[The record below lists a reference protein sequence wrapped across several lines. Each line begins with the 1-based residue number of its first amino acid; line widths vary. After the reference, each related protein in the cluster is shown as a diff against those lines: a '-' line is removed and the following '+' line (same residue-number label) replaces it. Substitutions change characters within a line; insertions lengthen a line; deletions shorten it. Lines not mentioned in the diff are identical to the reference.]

1 LINKD
6 IKPFLLYFLP
16 KGQRLDWHAMNRIVK
31 HFHLAFKGIGTAE
44 IYDILMALLVATIK
58 GYDPTY
64 TEKVKRLVEVIENG
78 LSTRK
83 QFSFADVNRHLDFD
97 CNRPIRLL
105 GRLGF
110 LRPVQEGKEK
120 RITGFVRTA
129 TWPPPASFFEKG
141 AIGVAHYI
149 QKWFRFKLQEW
160 IDGRM
165 REIESKEGVYSL
177 ENWMQYRVS
186 HAAREDGDGDRHYIK
201 EQVSSLAGEFQD
213 ATGLHLAADVSMIQK
228 PLDINTI
235 NIAWVNSSG
244 DITKHLGKNER
255 YLLYLVYKMGLDM
268 EQVGCDGREAKRR
281 LRPRF
286 PGPGMLHWLRPSTAS
301 FR

>member
-1 LINKD
+1 MTWRARRDSRGSHI
-6 IKPFLLYFLP
+6 I
-16 KGQRLDWHAMNRIVK
+16 
-31 HFHLAFKGIGTAE
+31 LA
-44 IYDILMALLVATIK
+44 L
-58 GYDPTY
+58 
-64 TEKVKRLVEVIENG
+64 TEYI
-78 LSTRK
+78 S
-83 QFSFADVNRHLDFD
+83 SFADVNRHLDFD

-120 RITGFVRTA
+120 RIAGFVRTA
-129 TWPPPASFFEKG
+129 AWPPPASFFEKG

-149 QKWFRFKLQEW
+149 QTWFRFKLQEW

-213 ATGLHLAADVSMIQK
+213 ADATGLHLAADVSMIQK

-235 NIAWVNSSG
+235 NIEWVNSSG

-255 YLLYLVYKMGLDM
+255 YLLYLVYKMGMDM
-268 EQVGCDGREAKRR
+268 EQWAAMAGKPSAASG
-281 LRPRF
+281 LRF
-286 PGPGMLHWLRPSTAS
+286 LALECCIWLRCL
-301 FR
+301 RLE